1 MAPRPRPGDGQ
12 ERNAG
17 AACVRAS
24 RWGQDDNDCMVAV
37 AKLRW
42 PRDVARRVD
51 IAWRREFRAATHSTV
66 PGPDPFEPVA
76 AGQLDLLA
84 VPVELTETG
93 EEWRIA
99 LAH

>member
-1 MAPRPRPGDGQ
+1 
-12 ERNAG
+12 
-17 AACVRAS
+17 
-24 RWGQDDNDCMVAV
+24 
-37 AKLRW
+37 
-42 PRDVARRVD
+42 VD